1 MRKIRIKT
9 DRLVKEA
16 TLAANETAEAIWKAL
31 PIEGRVKR
39 WGDEIYFEIPIQI
52 PLAADAHADVEI
64 GDIAYWPPGQAFCIF
79 WGPTPA
85 SLGSEPRAA
94 SPVNVF
100 GKVDDRPEDLGSVRD
115 GETILIERV
124 ADEQ

>member
-16 TLAANETAEAIWKAL
+16 ALAANEAADGIWEAL
-31 PIEGRVKR
+31 PLQGRVNR
-39 WGDEIYFEIPIQI
+39 WGDEIYFEIPVEV
-52 PLAADAHADVEI
+52 PLAADARADLVI
-64 GDIAYWPPGQAFCIF
+64 GELAYWPPGQAFCIF

-85 SLGSEPRAA
+85 SLGAEPRAA

-115 GETILIERV
+115 GETIRIERV
-124 ADEQ
+124 ADAQ